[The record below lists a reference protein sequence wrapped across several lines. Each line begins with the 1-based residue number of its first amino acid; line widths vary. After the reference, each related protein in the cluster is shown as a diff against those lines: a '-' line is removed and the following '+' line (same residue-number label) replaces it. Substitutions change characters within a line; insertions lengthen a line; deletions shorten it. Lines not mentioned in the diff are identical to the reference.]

1 MNINHNNNSASLW
14 AVPPTQQPQSQQQQH
29 QQLWAVTPNTT
40 NTIATD
46 TNDLSNDLGRMQ
58 INPSKK
64 SAAFKPLP
72 TPPLK
77 KSSRAE
83 FWGERPPAEVVF
95 QHMEQYFDSKD
106 LDKEVV
112 VEPIK
117 RHTKSIRLVA
127 REASRKYR
135 NNKMVRRKSTKLWGQ
150 RVVELKAR
158 SQNVMAR
165 LPSVSEHM
173 RLSHGTALGN
183 SNTKNENDDDT
194 MQWIRG
200 KLIGKGSFGRV
211 YLAFNVG
218 TGEVIAVKQV
228 EIPKTASDLLNEE
241 QHDMVEA
248 LYQEIMTL
256 RDLDHENIVQ
266 YLGYGQDNAEGVIN
280 IFLDYVSGGSVA
292 SRLALHGAFDEA
304 LTKYFTRQ
312 ICFGLSYLHSK
323 HILHRVGLITII
335 MNILLISFTCRISKL
350 LIFWWK
356 LTVYAKSQILVYQKK
371 MIMMKCMIK
380 IQECRFVA
388 LSTGWLLKLL
398 KMNLIVPRSIF
409 GA

>member
-1 MNINHNNNSASLW
+1 MEKMVETNHHHGNNNNGASLW
-14 AVPPTQQPQSQQQQH
+14 AVPPTQQQQQ
-29 QQLWAVTPNTT
+29 QQLWAVTPHTT
-40 NTIATD
+40 SNTIPSNHD
-46 TNDLSNDLGRMQ
+46 ISNDLGQLQ
-58 INPSKK
+58 ISPSRKPP
-64 SAAFKPLP
+64 AVNKPLP

-77 KSSRAE
+77 KTSGAV

-95 QHMEQYFDSKD
+95 QHMEQFFDSKD

-127 REASRKYR
+127 REASRKYK
-135 NNKMVRRKSTKLWGQ
+135 NNKMVRRKSTKVWGQ
-150 RVVELKAR
+150 RVVELKNR

-173 RLSHGTALGN
+173 RLSHGQ
-183 SNTKNENDDDT
+183 SSTKDEGTDDT

-280 IFLDYVSGGSVA
+280 IFLEYVSGGSVA

-304 LTKYFTRQ
+304 LTRYFTRQ
-312 ICFGLSYLHSK
+312 ICSGLAYLHSR
-323 HILHRVGLITII
+323 HILHRV
-335 MNILLISFTCRISKL
+335 SFQARTKH
-350 LIFWWK
+350 
-356 LTVYAKSQILVYQKK
+356 
-371 MIMMKCMIK
+371 
-380 IQECRFVA
+380 
-388 LSTGWLLKLL
+388 
-398 KMNLIVPRSIF
+398 
-409 GA
+409 

>member
-1 MNINHNNNSASLW
+1 MNINHSNNSASLW
-14 AVPPTQQPQSQQQQH
+14 AVPPTQQPQSQPQQQ

-40 NTIATD
+40 NTITTA
-46 TNDLSNDLGRMQ
+46 TNDVSNDLGRMQ
-58 INPSKK
+58 INSSKK
-64 SAAFKPLP
+64 PTAFKPLP

-77 KSSRAE
+77 KSSGAE

-112 VEPIK
+112 VEPTK

-127 REASRKYR
+127 REASRKYK

-173 RLSHGTALGN
+173 HLSHGTAIGN
-183 SNTKNENDDDT
+183 SNAKNENDDDT

-312 ICFGLSYLHSK
+312 ICFGLAYLHSK
-323 HILHRVGLITII
+323 HILHRVRLITII
-335 MNILLISFTCRISKL
+335 M
-350 LIFWWK
+350 
-356 LTVYAKSQILVYQKK
+356 
-371 MIMMKCMIK
+371 
-380 IQECRFVA
+380 
-388 LSTGWLLKLL
+388 
-398 KMNLIVPRSIF
+398 SI
-409 GA
+409 